1 MASIA
6 QNQKIEQKEI
16 SALLKKFEGERTGL
30 KTGGAASAQENGLDC
45 FRNQGLLIP
54 LFRQSD
60 RKMLHR
66 RHDSG
71 RRAL

>member
-30 KTGGAASAQENGLDC
+30 KTGGAASAQENGLD
-45 FRNQGLLIP
+45 FFGIRD
-54 LFRQSD
+54 F
-60 RKMLHR
+60 
-66 RHDSG
+66 
-71 RRAL
+71 